1 MKDLAVFLSGAR
13 VGTIR
18 QRSGLR
24 FRYDEAY
31 LAGPD
36 PTPLSLSMP
45 LSEVEH
51 GNRVTLSWVNGL
63 LPADR
68 EVRARV
74 AERGGVR
81 SSNPAAL
88 LTVIGLDCPGAVQVT
103 TVDRVDEVTRPAEL
117 VPVDDDW
124 IGARLALLRRDEAA
138 WQIADERWSIG
149 GGQSKFTLA
158 RDATGRWC
166 DPRGAAA
173 STHIVKPGV
182 PTARMQALNEHV
194 SLVALRALDIPA
206 AHSEY
211 REFAGQPALVVR
223 RFDRVPEGEGVR
235 RVHAEDLCQAV
246 GNQTTYERYGGPS
259 ARDLVDL
266 LRSRAPGA
274 PERFAEA
281 LMATYLLGS
290 PDGHAR
296 NYSVLLAGSRAV
308 LAPLYD
314 VASSWPYEI
323 AGAGVMHQRK
333 VALSIGGER
342 TFGLV
347 GADRWQRFFTT
358 NSLDPLWG
366 FQRLRTLADRL
377 PDALARAF
385 GTVEGV
391 PGADELRARYVDSVA
406 RSCGQFLE
414 QLDSAGR

>member
-1 MKDLAVFLSGAR
+1 MKDLAVFLGGRR
-13 VGTIR
+13 VGTIT
-18 QRSGLR
+18 QDSGLT
-24 FRYDEAY
+24 FRYDEEY
-31 LAGPD
+31 RAGKD

-45 LSEVEH
+45 LEHGDH

-74 AERGGVR
+74 AERGGVKAN
-81 SSNPAAL
+81 NPAAL
-88 LTVIGLDCPGAVQVT
+88 LTVIGLDCPGAVQVCP
-103 TVDRVDEVTRPAEL
+103 VDRTDEIHRPSDL

-124 IGARLALLRRDEAA
+124 IAARLALLRRDEAA

-166 DPRGAAA
+166 DPRGAAV

-182 PTARMQALNEHV
+182 PTARLQALNEHV
-194 SLVALRALDIPA
+194 SLGALRGVGIPA
-206 AHSEY
+206 ARSEY
-211 REFAGQPALVVR
+211 LDFAGQHALVVE
-223 RFDRVPEGEGVR
+223 RFDRRWGSNGVQ
-235 RVHAEDLCQAV
+235 RVHAEDLCQAL
-246 GNQTTYERYGGPS
+246 GNQTTYERYGGPT
-259 ARDLVDL
+259 AREAIAL
-266 LRSRAPGA
+266 LRHRAPGA

-308 LAPLYD
+308 MAPLYD
-314 VASSWPYEI
+314 VASSLPYEI
-323 AGAGVMHQRK
+323 AREGIMHQRK

-347 GADRWQRFFTT
+347 GPDQWQRFFAA
-358 NSLDPLWG
+358 NSLDTDWG
-366 FQRLRTLADRL
+366 FERLRALAADL
-377 PDALARAF
+377 PDALSSALN
-385 GTVEGV
+385 TVLAV
-391 PGADELRARYVDSVA
+391 PGADVLRTRYLGAVA
-406 RSCGQFLE
+406 RSCAHA
-414 QLDSAGR
+414 LDLLQRTGR